1 MQLIE
6 DLRAEHALIEQVLG
20 SLRAFV
26 TARLAGQ
33 GDPADG
39 PRFMAFF
46 RRYAGDFHHDK
57 EEAVLFAALAER
69 AELPADRGPIAALTG
84 EHRRMGGLL
93 DEMERL
99 IANPPTGSSAEA
111 ADRARLQE
119 LAVDYSRAL
128 WRHIDAENSVL
139 FPEGQE
145 RLRRFHVRELPS
157 RPMTEAEQAARE
169 AGLALVI
176 AYPPQ
181 HDAEAPRGDGCVAC
195 PSYGTTCDG
204 LEREWW
210 TDLEWEDM
218 WDRMSS
224 D

>member
-6 DLRAEHALIEQVLG
+6 DLRQEHELIEQVLG

-39 PRFMAFF
+39 ARFITFF
-46 RRYAGDFHHDK
+46 QLFAGDFHHEK
-57 EEAVLFAALAER
+57 EEVVLFQALMEK
-69 AELPADRGPIAALTG
+69 AELPGDRGPIAALTG

-93 DEMERL
+93 GELGGLLGTSM
-99 IANPPTGSSAEA
+99 AEA
-111 ADRARLQE
+111 GAPQRLQA
-119 LAVDYSRAL
+119 LAVAYSHAL

-139 FPEGQE
+139 FPEGE
-145 RLRRFHVRELPS
+145 ARLRRFHVRELPS
-157 RPMTEAEQAARE
+157 RPMTGEEAAARD
-169 AGLALVI
+169 AGLVLVLT
-176 AYPPQ
+176 YPPQ
-181 HDAEAPRGDGCVAC
+181 FDPEVHRGDGCIAC
-195 PSYGTTCDG
+195 PSFGITCDG

-210 TDLEWEDM
+210 TDLDWEDM
-218 WDRMSS
+218 RERMSG

>member
-1 MQLIE
+1 MQLID
-6 DLRAEHALIEQVLG
+6 DLRAEHDLIEQVLG

-39 PRFMAFF
+39 ARFLAFF

-57 EEAVLFAALAER
+57 EEAVLFLALSEK
-69 AELPADRGPIAALTG
+69 AELPAERGPIAALTG
-84 EHRRMGGLL
+84 EHQRMAGLVAAMAGLL
-93 DEMERL
+93 GAPL
-99 IANPPTGSSAEA
+99 ATAG
-111 ADRARLQE
+111 DREHLQA
-119 LAVDYSRAL
+119 LAVDYSRSL
-128 WRHIDAENSVL
+128 WRHIDAENSVM
-139 FPEGQE
+139 FPESQE
-145 RLRRFHVRELPS
+145 RLRRFHIQELPS
-157 RPMTEAEQAARE
+157 RPMTADEQAARE

-176 AYPPQ
+176 TYPPQ
-181 HDAEAPRGDGCVAC
+181 HDAEAQRGDGCIAC
-195 PSYGTTCDG
+195 SSYGTTCDG

>member
-6 DLRAEHALIEQVLG
+6 DLRAEHDLIEQVVG

-39 PRFMAFF
+39 ARFMAFF
-46 RRYAGDFHHDK
+46 HRYAGDFHHDK
-57 EEAVLFAALAER
+57 EEAVLFRALVDQAEIPG
-69 AELPADRGPIAALTG
+69 ERGPVAALTG
-84 EHRRMGGLL
+84 EHARMALLLDGMEGLL
-93 DEMERL
+93 QSPLATEAERQHVQ
-99 IANPPTGSSAEA
+99 A
-111 ADRARLQE
+111 
-119 LAVDYSRAL
+119 LAVDYSRSL

-139 FPEGQE
+139 FPEGLE

-157 RPMTEAEQAARE
+157 RPMTEAERTAHE
-169 AGLALVI
+169 AGQALLK

-181 HDAEAPRGDGCVAC
+181 HDPEVHRGDGCVAC
-195 PSYGTTCDG
+195 PSHGTACDG

-218 WDRMSS
+218 WERMSS

>member
-1 MQLIE
+1 MQLID
-6 DLRAEHALIEQVLG
+6 DLQAEHKLIEQVVG

-26 TARLAGQ
+26 TAHVAGQ

-39 PRFMAFF
+39 VRFLAFF

-57 EEAVLFAALAER
+57 EEAVLFRAMVER
-69 AELPADRGPIAALTG
+69 AELPAERGPIAALTG
-84 EHRRMGGLL
+84 EHRRLGGLL
-93 DEMERL
+93 EAMEPLLCAPLTEAEERMRL
-99 IANPPTGSSAEA
+99 LA
-111 ADRARLQE
+111 
-119 LAVDYSRAL
+119 LAVDYSHSL

-157 RPMTEAEQAARE
+157 RPMTAAEQEAHQ
-169 AGLALVI
+169 AGLDLI
-176 AYPPQ
+176 ATYPPQ
-181 HDAEAPRGDGCVAC
+181 PDPDVHRGDGCVAC
-195 PSYGTTCDG
+195 PSYGTACDG

-210 TDLEWEDM
+210 TDLEWEDFEE
-218 WDRMSS
+218 RMSS

>member
-1 MQLIE
+1 MRLIE
-6 DLRAEHALIEQVLG
+6 DLRAEHILIEQVVG
-20 SLRAFV
+20 SLRTFV
-26 TARLAGQ
+26 NQRLTGQ
-33 GDPADG
+33 GDLVDG
-39 PRFMAFF
+39 ARFMAFF

-57 EEAVLFAALAER
+57 EEVVLFQALSGR
-69 AELPADRGPIAALTG
+69 AEVPADRGPIAALTG

-93 DEMERL
+93 DAMEPL
-99 IANPPTGSSAEA
+99 LGAALAEA
-111 ADRARLQE
+111 DRPRLQA
-119 LAVDYSRAL
+119 LALDYSHAL

-145 RLRRFHVRELPS
+145 RLRRFHVPELPS
-157 RPMTEAEQAARE
+157 RPMTAEESGAWENGR
-169 AGLALVI
+169 ALVVW
-176 AYPPQ
+176 YPPYLDPGV
-181 HDAEAPRGDGCVAC
+181 HRWDGCVAC

>member
-6 DLRAEHALIEQVLG
+6 DLLLEHKLIERVVG

-33 GDPADG
+33 GDHLDG
-39 PRFMAFF
+39 PRYMAFF

-57 EEAVLFAALAER
+57 EEQVFLRALVDQAEIP
-69 AELPADRGPIAALTG
+69 EERGPVAAITG
-84 EHRRMGGLL
+84 QHRHMAGLL
-93 DEMERL
+93 DALQPLLAAPRHSE
-99 IANPPTGSSAEA
+99 AEQ
-111 ADRARLQE
+111 ARLKA
-119 LAVDYSRAL
+119 LAVDYSHSL

-145 RLRRFHVRELPS
+145 RLRRFHILELPS
-157 RPMTEAEQAARE
+157 RPMIEAEQQARE
-169 AGLALVI
+169 GALALL
-176 AYPPQ
+176 ATYPPEYDPEV
-181 HDAEAPRGDGCVAC
+181 HRGDGCVAC

-204 LEREWW
+204 LEQEWW

-218 WDRMSS
+218 HDRMSS